1 MSSTKYK
8 ILLVEDDQNLS
19 FIIKDNLIREGFDT
33 VVCDTG
39 ENALEVFKSSDFNL
53 CILDIMLP
61 IKDGYTI
68 AKEIRNIN
76 EFVPIIFLSAKNQKD
91 DKLNGFNVGAD
102 DYMTKPFS
110 IEELIMRIKVFLK
123 RSATTS
129 AYQKDKILIGKYT
142 LDLLNYDLYSDSF
155 HKKLTLKEAQLLQLL
170 YNNLNQTVKR
180 ERILE
185 EIWGKNDYFIG
196 RSMDVFISRLRK
208 YLSMD
213 ANIEINNYHGIGF
226 KLSIHSPNN

>member
-1 MSSTKYK
+1 MLNCNHKYDENVKCMVAANGVRLQTKR
-8 ILLVEDDQNLS
+8 IA
-19 FIIKDNLIREGFDT
+19 FFGDN
-33 VVCDTG
+33 
-39 ENALEVFKSSDFNL
+39 
-53 CILDIMLP
+53 
-61 IKDGYTI
+61 
-68 AKEIRNIN
+68 
-76 EFVPIIFLSAKNQKD
+76 
-91 DKLNGFNVGAD
+91 
-102 DYMTKPFS
+102 
-110 IEELIMRIKVFLK
+110 
-123 RSATTS
+123 
-129 AYQKDKILIGKYT
+129 
-142 LDLLNYDLYSDSF
+142 F